1 MPFNNYAPQYIFKGQ
16 VQSDTAPSANNDLVR
31 KQDVSGLSF
40 ISSIASGSSNYLS
53 VSNGELSVSSL
64 LISDVHVDG
73 TQTSLAN
80 FISNE
85 GSTAGSLK
93 KGDILVLTNATGGAE
108 TYIVSGADGSTAN
121 NYTQIES
128 GLTSAEIVAKLTGGT
143 GINIA
148 SNGTISFNGDTDVV
162 SEGSTNL
169 YYTDAR
175 FNTAFGGKSTSDL
188 SEGSNLY
195 FTNTRARG
203 AVTAAAGGPL
213 AYANGI
219 FSVSISNSGA
229 LDSGTSLG
237 VRVDDTT
244 IGITAGNRL
253 EFKGDSDN
261 VSEGS
266 SNLYFTDARA
276 RAAFSAGTGITISG
290 AGEIASSI
298 TQYTD
303 ANAIAAFSGGKGINL
318 DNAGELTVD
327 FSEFSTSD
335 ITEGTKLFYTDAR
348 ARAALSAGTGIT
360 YNSSTGQI
368 GCSITQYTDSNAR
381 AAISATGN
389 ISYNSS
395 TGVISTSLTQYADA
409 NARAAVS
416 AGNGLD
422 YNSSTGEFSLDLKA
436 NSGLAIDSTELKV
449 TLGEGLGFSPDG
461 FIEVEAGSGLE
472 INSGDQSLQVDKTY
486 FRKVFSA
493 QSFSANTAKTIN
505 HALGEKYVQV
515 SVYDSSDNL
524 VHAEVSLTDA
534 NNLTVTTSDALTGV
548 TVVVS
553 I

>member
-16 VQSDTAPSANNDLVR
+16 VQSDTAPSENNDLVR

-40 ISSIASGSSNYLS
+40 ISSIASASSNYLS
-53 VSNGELSVSSL
+53 VNASGELSVESL

-85 GSTAGSLK
+85 SSTAASLK
-93 KGDILVLTNATGGAE
+93 KGDFLVLTNATDGAE
-108 TYIVSGADGSTAN
+108 TYIVSGADGSSAS
-121 NYTQIES
+121 NYTQVES
-128 GLTSAEIVAKLTGGT
+128 GLTSAEIVAHLTGGT

-148 SNGTISFNGDTDVV
+148 ANGTISFNGDTDDV

-175 FNTAFGGKSTSDL
+175 FNSAFALKSTSDL

-195 FTNTRARG
+195 YTDARARAAVSVESGG
-203 AVTAAAGGPL
+203 ALLYSSTAGQFR
-213 AYANGI
+213 I
-219 FSVSISNSGA
+219 SINNSGG
-229 LDSGTSLG
+229 LSTSGSLA
-237 VRVDDTT
+237 VQYDNST
-244 IGITAGNRL
+244 IGLNGSNQL
-253 EFKGDSDN
+253 EFKGDSDD
-261 VSEGS
+261 VVEGS

-276 RAAFSAGTGITISG
+276 RGAFSAGAGITISG

-303 ANAIAAFSGGKGINL
+303 SN
-318 DNAGELTVD
+318 
-327 FSEFSTSD
+327 
-335 ITEGTKLFYTDAR
+335 

-360 YNSSTGQI
+360 YNSSTGEI
-368 GCSITQYTDSNAR
+368 GCSITQYADSDAR
-381 AAISATGN
+381 AALSSGTG

-395 TGVISTSLTQYADA
+395 TGQISSTITQYADS

-416 AGNGLD
+416 GGDGLD
-422 YNSSTGEFSLDLKA
+422 YNSSTGVFSLDLKA
-436 NSGLAIDSTELKV
+436 NSGLAIENGELKID
-449 TLGEGLGFSPDG
+449 LGQGLGFAPDG
-461 FIEVEAGSGLE
+461 VLEVEAGDGLTFVE
-472 INSGDQSLQVDKTY
+472 NGTDLIIDDDY
-486 FRKVFSA
+486 FRKEFTA
-493 QSFSANTAKTIN
+493 QSFTADTAKTIN
-505 HALGEKYVQV
+505 HALGKKYVHV
-515 SVYDSSDNL
+515 SIYDSSDNL

-534 NNLTVTTSDALTGV
+534 NNLTITTSSSLTGV